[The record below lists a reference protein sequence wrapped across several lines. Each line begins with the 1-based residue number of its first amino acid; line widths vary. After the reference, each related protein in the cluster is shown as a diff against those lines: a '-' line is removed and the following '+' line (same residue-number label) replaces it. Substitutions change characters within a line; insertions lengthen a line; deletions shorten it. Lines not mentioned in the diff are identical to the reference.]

1 MSENNYFSPVFVND
15 INERLEKNFSDEA
28 VRKQNFNTIQNIAEN
43 LNIGKKF
50 KVPQAE
56 LLYLL
61 CEKNPLELYRIRQIS
76 EKFKDI
82 EHNLD
87 GSEDDKNLLC
97 RVLSNYFKEQMNI
110 DPDGLLVDKIAETFP
125 KVLDYARDDDITISV
140 FYNTHHET
148 NVTFNKREIIDKF
161 YSVDYGVLVANLGQ
175 VKTPI
180 FSKRNL
186 KEAEYEVK
194 RLDIMSQA
202 IDSLTP
208 AKFMLFALH
217 FDKYIEKLPDID
229 DDLAIGAIKN
239 VVPVIKNGK
248 NKILNSVGNI
258 WGTDISDH
266 GSSGFVFRCL
276 TSRVTP
282 YNITRLCRIA
292 EQIPSSDE
300 NRFEQIRLDAIA
312 VNDAFPRLR
321 SYIHNQQPQQHK
333 LLKRMVLYYDAVKGL
348 NPELDVSYRTAKLQ
362 RIVNYIEANSPD
374 YNISA
379 DDLFNIKKYDAQ
391 TRDSQS
397 NQTTN
402 IEVLRRL
409 MNNTTPRTLETP
421 QINDPYTKHLLE
433 ELMDIEFPF
442 VRHDTYGLYLQK
454 LNNHLERKMK
464 AGSIGIQPKTIN
476 SILWSERRG
485 FLLLQ
490 DMDAGYQLH
499 AFKTPWFKEILRFY
513 ELTNSSQDTPNS
525 DLNKFLA
532 SIKDSEMEEAYIKI
546 SHRIS
551 NEIVALTQRQKKDAM
566 EYSQYIGKLNISDS
580 EKEKQQKKIKRLSG
594 HKSRTQSFRLQSGQC
609 PVQLHFAQAHAL
621 QGTGRLYEKTAGKPH
636 RHRHQRLSNKE
647 AAQIAETGKAN
658 VPHQRHIHYAR
669 KRA

>member
-125 KVLDYARDDDITISV
+125 KVLDYACDDDITISV

-490 DMDAGYQLH
+490 DMDAGYLLH

-580 EKEKQQKKIKRLSG
+580 EKEKQQKKIKDSLDIKVGRNLSG
-594 HKSRTQSFRLQSGQC
+594 YSLANALFNCISPKRTPYKALADYMKRRQESRTGIVIRDYLIKKQ
-609 PVQLHFAQAHAL
+609 
-621 QGTGRLYEKTAGKPH
+621 H
-636 RHRHQRLSNKE
+636 R
-647 AAQIAETGKAN
+647 
-658 VPHQRHIHYAR
+658 
-669 KRA
+669 

>member
-1 MSENNYFSPVFVND
+1 MSENNYLSPVFVND

-28 VRKQNFNTIQNIAEN
+28 VRKQNFNTIQNIAKN

-110 DPDGLLVDKIAETFP
+110 DPDGLLVNKITETFP
-125 KVLDYARDDDITISV
+125 KVLDYARNDDITISV

-229 DDLAIGAIKN
+229 DDLAVGAIKN

-374 YNISA
+374 YNINA

-566 EYSQYIGKLNISDS
+566 EYSQYIGKLNISDG
-580 EKEKQQKKIKRLSG
+580 EKEKQQKKIKDSLDIKVGRNLSG
-594 HKSRTQSFRLQSGQC
+594 YSLANALFNCISPKRTPYKALADYMKRRQESRTGIVIRDYLIKKQ
-609 PVQLHFAQAHAL
+609 
-621 QGTGRLYEKTAGKPH
+621 H
-636 RHRHQRLSNKE
+636 R
-647 AAQIAETGKAN
+647 
-658 VPHQRHIHYAR
+658 
-669 KRA
+669 

>member
-1 MSENNYFSPVFVND
+1 MSENNYLSPVFVND
-15 INERLEKNFSDEA
+15 INERLEKNFSDEE
-28 VRKQNFNTIQNIAEN
+28 VRKQNFNTIQNIAKN

-82 EHNLD
+82 EHNID

-229 DDLAIGAIKN
+229 DDLAVGAIKN

-276 TSRVTP
+276 TSKVTP

-374 YNISA
+374 YNINA

-566 EYSQYIGKLNISDS
+566 EYSQYIGKLNISDG
-580 EKEKQQKKIKRLSG
+580 EKEKQQKKIKDSLDIKVGRNLSG
-594 HKSRTQSFRLQSGQC
+594 YSLANALFNCISPKRTPYKALADYMKRRQESRTGIVIRDYLIKKQ
-609 PVQLHFAQAHAL
+609 
-621 QGTGRLYEKTAGKPH
+621 H
-636 RHRHQRLSNKE
+636 R
-647 AAQIAETGKAN
+647 
-658 VPHQRHIHYAR
+658 
-669 KRA
+669 

>member
-1 MSENNYFSPVFVND
+1 MSENNYLSPVFVND
-15 INERLEKNFSDEA
+15 INERLEKNFSDEE
-28 VRKQNFNTIQNIAEN
+28 VRKQNFNTIQNIAKN

-82 EHNLD
+82 EHNID

-110 DPDGLLVDKIAETFP
+110 DPNGLLVDKIAETFP

-229 DDLAIGAIKN
+229 DDLAVGAIKN

-374 YNISA
+374 YNINA

-566 EYSQYIGKLNISDS
+566 EYSQYIGKLNISDG
-580 EKEKQQKKIKRLSG
+580 EKEKQQKKIKDSLDIKVGRNLSG
-594 HKSRTQSFRLQSGQC
+594 YSLANALFNCISPKRTPYKALADYMKRRQESRTGIVIRDYLIKKQ
-609 PVQLHFAQAHAL
+609 
-621 QGTGRLYEKTAGKPH
+621 H
-636 RHRHQRLSNKE
+636 R
-647 AAQIAETGKAN
+647 
-658 VPHQRHIHYAR
+658 
-669 KRA
+669 

>member
-476 SILWSERRG
+476 PILWSERRG

-580 EKEKQQKKIKRLSG
+580 EKEKQQKKIKDSLDIKVGRNLSG
-594 HKSRTQSFRLQSGQC
+594 YSLANALFNCISPKRTPYKALADYMKRRQESRTGIVIRDYLIKKQ
-609 PVQLHFAQAHAL
+609 
-621 QGTGRLYEKTAGKPH
+621 H
-636 RHRHQRLSNKE
+636 R
-647 AAQIAETGKAN
+647 
-658 VPHQRHIHYAR
+658 
-669 KRA
+669 

>member
-1 MSENNYFSPVFVND
+1 MSENNYLSPVFIND
-15 INERLEKNFSDEA
+15 INERLEKNFSDEE
-28 VRKQNFNTIQNIAEN
+28 VRKQNFNTIQNIAKN

-82 EHNLD
+82 EHNID

-110 DPDGLLVDKIAETFP
+110 DPNGLLVDKIAETFP

-229 DDLAIGAIKN
+229 DDLAVGAIKN

-276 TSRVTP
+276 TSKVTP

-580 EKEKQQKKIKRLSG
+580 EKEKQQKKIKDSLDIKVGRNLSG
-594 HKSRTQSFRLQSGQC
+594 YSLANALFNCISPKRTPYKALADYMKRRQESRTGIVIRDYLIKKQ
-609 PVQLHFAQAHAL
+609 
-621 QGTGRLYEKTAGKPH
+621 H
-636 RHRHQRLSNKE
+636 R
-647 AAQIAETGKAN
+647 
-658 VPHQRHIHYAR
+658 
-669 KRA
+669 

>member
-28 VRKQNFNTIQNIAEN
+28 GRKQNFNTIQNIAEN

-580 EKEKQQKKIKRLSG
+580 EKEKQQKKIKDSLDIKVGRNLSG
-594 HKSRTQSFRLQSGQC
+594 YSLANALFNCISPKRTPYKALADYMKRRQESRTGIVIRDYLIKKQ
-609 PVQLHFAQAHAL
+609 
-621 QGTGRLYEKTAGKPH
+621 H
-636 RHRHQRLSNKE
+636 R
-647 AAQIAETGKAN
+647 
-658 VPHQRHIHYAR
+658 
-669 KRA
+669 

>member
-175 VKTPI
+175 VKPPI

-580 EKEKQQKKIKRLSG
+580 EKEKQQKKIKDSLDIKVGRNLSG
-594 HKSRTQSFRLQSGQC
+594 YSLANALFNCISPKRTPYKALADYMKRRQESRTGIVIRDYLIKKQ
-609 PVQLHFAQAHAL
+609 
-621 QGTGRLYEKTAGKPH
+621 H
-636 RHRHQRLSNKE
+636 R
-647 AAQIAETGKAN
+647 
-658 VPHQRHIHYAR
+658 
-669 KRA
+669 

>member
-1 MSENNYFSPVFVND
+1 MSENNYLSPVFVND
-15 INERLEKNFSDEA
+15 INERLEKNFSDEE
-28 VRKQNFNTIQNIAEN
+28 VRKQNFNTIQNIVKN

-110 DPDGLLVDKIAETFP
+110 DPDGLLVNKITETFP

-229 DDLAIGAIKN
+229 DDLAVGAIKN

-374 YNISA
+374 YNINA

-566 EYSQYIGKLNISDS
+566 EYSQYIGKLNISDG
-580 EKEKQQKKIKRLSG
+580 EKEKQQKKIKDSLDIKVGRNLSG
-594 HKSRTQSFRLQSGQC
+594 YSLANALFNCISPKRTPYKALADYMKRRQESRTGIVIRDYLIKKQ
-609 PVQLHFAQAHAL
+609 
-621 QGTGRLYEKTAGKPH
+621 H
-636 RHRHQRLSNKE
+636 R
-647 AAQIAETGKAN
+647 
-658 VPHQRHIHYAR
+658 
-669 KRA
+669 

>member
-1 MSENNYFSPVFVND
+1 MSENNYLSPVFVND
-15 INERLEKNFSDEA
+15 INERLEKNFSDEE
-28 VRKQNFNTIQNIAEN
+28 VRKQNFNTIQNIAKN

-82 EHNLD
+82 EHNID
-87 GSEDDKNLLC
+87 GSEGDKNLLC

-110 DPDGLLVDKIAETFP
+110 DPNGLLVDKIAETFP

-229 DDLAIGAIKN
+229 DDLAVGAIKN

-580 EKEKQQKKIKRLSG
+580 EKEKQQKKIKDSLDIKVGRNLSG
-594 HKSRTQSFRLQSGQC
+594 YSLANALFNCISPKRTPYKALADYMKRRQESRTGIVIRDYLIKKQ
-609 PVQLHFAQAHAL
+609 
-621 QGTGRLYEKTAGKPH
+621 H
-636 RHRHQRLSNKE
+636 R
-647 AAQIAETGKAN
+647 
-658 VPHQRHIHYAR
+658 
-669 KRA
+669 

>member
-229 DDLAIGAIKN
+229 DDLAVGAIKN

-580 EKEKQQKKIKRLSG
+580 EKEKQQKKIKDSLDIKVGRNLSG
-594 HKSRTQSFRLQSGQC
+594 YSLANALFNCISPKRT
-609 PVQLHFAQAHAL
+609 PYKAL
-621 QGTGRLYEKTAGKPH
+621 ADYMKRRQERRTGIVIRDYLIKKQH
-636 RHRHQRLSNKE
+636 R
-647 AAQIAETGKAN
+647 
-658 VPHQRHIHYAR
+658 
-669 KRA
+669 

>member
-1 MSENNYFSPVFVND
+1 MLAFIHSLTQQTVFTMSENNYLSPVFVND
-15 INERLEKNFSDEA
+15 INERLEKNFSDEE
-28 VRKQNFNTIQNIAEN
+28 VRKQNFNTIQNIAKN

-82 EHNLD
+82 EHNID

-110 DPDGLLVDKIAETFP
+110 DPNGLLVDKIAETFP

-229 DDLAIGAIKN
+229 DDLAVGAIKN

-276 TSRVTP
+276 TSKVTP

-374 YNISA
+374 YNINA

-580 EKEKQQKKIKRLSG
+580 EKEKQQKKIKDSLDIKVGRNLSG
-594 HKSRTQSFRLQSGQC
+594 YSLANALFNCISPKRTPYKALADYMKRRQESRTGIVIRDYLIKKQ
-609 PVQLHFAQAHAL
+609 
-621 QGTGRLYEKTAGKPH
+621 H
-636 RHRHQRLSNKE
+636 R
-647 AAQIAETGKAN
+647 
-658 VPHQRHIHYAR
+658 
-669 KRA
+669 

>member
-1 MSENNYFSPVFVND
+1 MSENNYLSPVFVND
-15 INERLEKNFSDEA
+15 INERLEKNFSDEE
-28 VRKQNFNTIQNIAEN
+28 VRKQNFNTIQNIAKN

-110 DPDGLLVDKIAETFP
+110 DPDGLLVNKITETFP

-180 FSKRNL
+180 FSRRNL

-229 DDLAIGAIKN
+229 DDLAVGAIKN

-266 GSSGFVFRCL
+266 GNSGFVFRCL

-374 YNISA
+374 YNINA

-566 EYSQYIGKLNISDS
+566 EYSQYIGKLNISDG
-580 EKEKQQKKIKRLSG
+580 EKEKQQKKIKDSLDIKVGRNLSG
-594 HKSRTQSFRLQSGQC
+594 YSLANALFNCISPKRTPYKALADYMKRRQESRTGIVIRDYLIKKQ
-609 PVQLHFAQAHAL
+609 
-621 QGTGRLYEKTAGKPH
+621 H
-636 RHRHQRLSNKE
+636 R
-647 AAQIAETGKAN
+647 
-658 VPHQRHIHYAR
+658 
-669 KRA
+669 

>member
-1 MSENNYFSPVFVND
+1 M
-15 INERLEKNFSDEA
+15 
-28 VRKQNFNTIQNIAEN
+28 
-43 LNIGKKF
+43 
-50 KVPQAE
+50 
-56 LLYLL
+56 
-61 CEKNPLELYRIRQIS
+61 YRIRQIS

-194 RLDIMSQA
+194 RLYIMSQA

-580 EKEKQQKKIKRLSG
+580 EKEKQQKKIKDSLDIKVGRNLSG
-594 HKSRTQSFRLQSGQC
+594 YSLANALFNCISPKRTPYKALADYMKRRQESRTGIVIRDYLIKKQ
-609 PVQLHFAQAHAL
+609 
-621 QGTGRLYEKTAGKPH
+621 H
-636 RHRHQRLSNKE
+636 R
-647 AAQIAETGKAN
+647 
-658 VPHQRHIHYAR
+658 
-669 KRA
+669 

>member
-1 MSENNYFSPVFVND
+1 MSENNYLSPVFVND
-15 INERLEKNFSDEA
+15 INERLEKNFSDEE
-28 VRKQNFNTIQNIAEN
+28 VRKQNFNTIQNIAKN

-110 DPDGLLVDKIAETFP
+110 DPDGLLVNKITETFP

-180 FSKRNL
+180 FSRRNL

-229 DDLAIGAIKN
+229 DDLAVGAIKN

-258 WGTDISDH
+258 WGADISDH

-374 YNISA
+374 YNINA

-566 EYSQYIGKLNISDS
+566 EYSQYIGKLNISDG
-580 EKEKQQKKIKRLSG
+580 EKEKQQKKIKDSLDIKVGRNLSG
-594 HKSRTQSFRLQSGQC
+594 YSLANALFNCISPKRTPYKALADYMKRRQESRTGIVIRDYLIKKQ
-609 PVQLHFAQAHAL
+609 
-621 QGTGRLYEKTAGKPH
+621 H
-636 RHRHQRLSNKE
+636 R
-647 AAQIAETGKAN
+647 
-658 VPHQRHIHYAR
+658 
-669 KRA
+669 

>member
-125 KVLDYARDDDITISV
+125 KVLDYARDDDITISI

-580 EKEKQQKKIKRLSG
+580 EKEKQQKKIKDSLDIKVGRNLSG
-594 HKSRTQSFRLQSGQC
+594 YSLANALFNCISPKRTPYKALADYMKRRQESRTGIVIRDYLIKKQ
-609 PVQLHFAQAHAL
+609 
-621 QGTGRLYEKTAGKPH
+621 H
-636 RHRHQRLSNKE
+636 R
-647 AAQIAETGKAN
+647 
-658 VPHQRHIHYAR
+658 
-669 KRA
+669 

>member
-1 MSENNYFSPVFVND
+1 MSENNYLSPVFVND
-15 INERLEKNFSDEA
+15 INERLEKNFSDEE
-28 VRKQNFNTIQNIAEN
+28 VRKQNFNTIQNIAKN

-110 DPDGLLVDKIAETFP
+110 DPDGLLVNKITETFP

-180 FSKRNL
+180 FSRRNL

-229 DDLAIGAIKN
+229 DDLAVGAIKN

-374 YNISA
+374 YNINA

-566 EYSQYIGKLNISDS
+566 EYSQYIGKLNISDG
-580 EKEKQQKKIKRLSG
+580 EKEKQQKKIKDSLDIKVGRNLSG
-594 HKSRTQSFRLQSGQC
+594 YSLANALFNCISPKRTPYKALADYMKRRQESRTGIVIRDYLIKKQ
-609 PVQLHFAQAHAL
+609 
-621 QGTGRLYEKTAGKPH
+621 H
-636 RHRHQRLSNKE
+636 R
-647 AAQIAETGKAN
+647 
-658 VPHQRHIHYAR
+658 
-669 KRA
+669 

>member
-532 SIKDSEMEEAYIKI
+532 SIKDSEMEEAYIKM

-566 EYSQYIGKLNISDS
+566 E
-580 EKEKQQKKIKRLSG
+580 
-594 HKSRTQSFRLQSGQC
+594 
-609 PVQLHFAQAHAL
+609 
-621 QGTGRLYEKTAGKPH
+621 
-636 RHRHQRLSNKE
+636 
-647 AAQIAETGKAN
+647 
-658 VPHQRHIHYAR
+658 
-669 KRA
+669 

>member
-229 DDLAIGAIKN
+229 DDLAVGAIKN

-276 TSRVTP
+276 TSKVTP

-374 YNISA
+374 YNINA

-566 EYSQYIGKLNISDS
+566 EYSQYIGKLNISDG
-580 EKEKQQKKIKRLSG
+580 EKEKQQKKIKDSLDIKVGRNLSG
-594 HKSRTQSFRLQSGQC
+594 YSLANALFNCISPKRTPYKALADYMKRRQESRTGIVIRDYLIKKQ
-609 PVQLHFAQAHAL
+609 
-621 QGTGRLYEKTAGKPH
+621 H
-636 RHRHQRLSNKE
+636 R
-647 AAQIAETGKAN
+647 
-658 VPHQRHIHYAR
+658 
-669 KRA
+669 

>member
-1 MSENNYFSPVFVND
+1 MSENNYLSPVFVND
-15 INERLEKNFSDEA
+15 INERLEKNFSDEE
-28 VRKQNFNTIQNIAEN
+28 VRKQNFNTIQNIAKN

-82 EHNLD
+82 EHNID

-110 DPDGLLVDKIAETFP
+110 DPNGLLVDKIAETFP

-229 DDLAIGAIKN
+229 DDLAVGAIKN

-276 TSRVTP
+276 TSKVTP

-421 QINDPYTKHLLE
+421 QINDSYTKHLLE

-580 EKEKQQKKIKRLSG
+580 EKEKQQKKIKDSLDIKVGRNLSG
-594 HKSRTQSFRLQSGQC
+594 YSLANALFNCISPKRTPYKALADYMKRRQESRTGIVIRDYLIKKQ
-609 PVQLHFAQAHAL
+609 
-621 QGTGRLYEKTAGKPH
+621 H
-636 RHRHQRLSNKE
+636 R
-647 AAQIAETGKAN
+647 
-658 VPHQRHIHYAR
+658 
-669 KRA
+669 

>member
-580 EKEKQQKKIKRLSG
+580 EKEKQQKKIKDSLDIKVGRNLSG
-594 HKSRTQSFRLQSGQC
+594 YSLANVLFNCISPKRTPYKALADYMKRRQESRTGIVIRDYLIKKQ
-609 PVQLHFAQAHAL
+609 
-621 QGTGRLYEKTAGKPH
+621 H
-636 RHRHQRLSNKE
+636 R
-647 AAQIAETGKAN
+647 
-658 VPHQRHIHYAR
+658 
-669 KRA
+669 

>member
-28 VRKQNFNTIQNIAEN
+28 VRKQNFNTIQNIAED

-566 EYSQYIGKLNISDS
+566 EYSQYIGKLNISDG
-580 EKEKQQKKIKRLSG
+580 EKEKQQKKIKDSLDIKVGRNLSG
-594 HKSRTQSFRLQSGQC
+594 YSLANALFNCISPKRTPYKALADYMKRRQESRTGIVIRDYLIKKQ
-609 PVQLHFAQAHAL
+609 
-621 QGTGRLYEKTAGKPH
+621 H
-636 RHRHQRLSNKE
+636 R
-647 AAQIAETGKAN
+647 
-658 VPHQRHIHYAR
+658 
-669 KRA
+669 

>member
-110 DPDGLLVDKIAETFP
+110 DHDGLLVDKIAETFP

-580 EKEKQQKKIKRLSG
+580 EKEKQQKKIKDSLDIKVGRNLSG
-594 HKSRTQSFRLQSGQC
+594 YSLANALFNCISPKRTPYKALADYMKRRQESRTGIVIRDYLIKKQ
-609 PVQLHFAQAHAL
+609 
-621 QGTGRLYEKTAGKPH
+621 H
-636 RHRHQRLSNKE
+636 R
-647 AAQIAETGKAN
+647 
-658 VPHQRHIHYAR
+658 
-669 KRA
+669 

>member
-229 DDLAIGAIKN
+229 DDLAVGAIKN

-374 YNISA
+374 YNINA

-580 EKEKQQKKIKRLSG
+580 EKEKQQKKIKDSLDIKVGRNLSG
-594 HKSRTQSFRLQSGQC
+594 YSLANALFNCISPKRTPYKALADYMKRRQESRTGIVIRDYLIKKQ
-609 PVQLHFAQAHAL
+609 
-621 QGTGRLYEKTAGKPH
+621 H
-636 RHRHQRLSNKE
+636 R
-647 AAQIAETGKAN
+647 
-658 VPHQRHIHYAR
+658 
-669 KRA
+669 

>member
-1 MSENNYFSPVFVND
+1 MSENNYLSPVFVND

-76 EKFKDI
+76 EKFKNI

-580 EKEKQQKKIKRLSG
+580 EKEKQQKKIKDSLDIKVGRNLSG
-594 HKSRTQSFRLQSGQC
+594 YSLANALFNCISPKRTPYKALSDYMKRRQESRTGIVIRDYLIKKQ
-609 PVQLHFAQAHAL
+609 
-621 QGTGRLYEKTAGKPH
+621 H
-636 RHRHQRLSNKE
+636 R
-647 AAQIAETGKAN
+647 
-658 VPHQRHIHYAR
+658 
-669 KRA
+669 

>member
-374 YNISA
+374 YNIIA

-580 EKEKQQKKIKRLSG
+580 EKEKQQKKIKDSLDIKVGRNLSG
-594 HKSRTQSFRLQSGQC
+594 YSLANALFNCISPKRTPYKALADYMKRRQESRTGIVIRDYLIKKQ
-609 PVQLHFAQAHAL
+609 
-621 QGTGRLYEKTAGKPH
+621 H
-636 RHRHQRLSNKE
+636 R
-647 AAQIAETGKAN
+647 
-658 VPHQRHIHYAR
+658 
-669 KRA
+669 

>member
-1 MSENNYFSPVFVND
+1 MSENNYFSPVFVSD

-76 EKFKDI
+76 EKFKNI

-217 FDKYIEKLPDID
+217 FDKDIEKLPDID

-454 LNNHLERKMK
+454 LNNPLERKMK

-580 EKEKQQKKIKRLSG
+580 EKEKQQKKIKDSLDIKVGRNLSG
-594 HKSRTQSFRLQSGQC
+594 YSLANALFNCISPKRTPYKALADYMKRRQESRTGIVIRDYLIKKQ
-609 PVQLHFAQAHAL
+609 
-621 QGTGRLYEKTAGKPH
+621 H
-636 RHRHQRLSNKE
+636 R
-647 AAQIAETGKAN
+647 
-658 VPHQRHIHYAR
+658 
-669 KRA
+669 

>member
-362 RIVNYIEANSPD
+362 RIVNYIETNSPD

-580 EKEKQQKKIKRLSG
+580 EKEKQQKKIKDSLDIKVGRNLSG
-594 HKSRTQSFRLQSGQC
+594 YSLANALFNCISPKRTPYKALADYMKRRQESRTGIVIRDYLIKKQ
-609 PVQLHFAQAHAL
+609 
-621 QGTGRLYEKTAGKPH
+621 H
-636 RHRHQRLSNKE
+636 R
-647 AAQIAETGKAN
+647 
-658 VPHQRHIHYAR
+658 
-669 KRA
+669 

>member
-1 MSENNYFSPVFVND
+1 MSENNYLSPVFVND
-15 INERLEKNFSDEA
+15 INERLEKNFSDEE
-28 VRKQNFNTIQNIAEN
+28 VRKQNFNTIQNIAKN

-82 EHNLD
+82 EHNID
-87 GSEDDKNLLC
+87 GSEGDKNLLC

-110 DPDGLLVDKIAETFP
+110 DPNGLLVDKIAETFP

-229 DDLAIGAIKN
+229 DDLAVGAIKN

-566 EYSQYIGKLNISDS
+566 EYSQYIGKLNISDG
-580 EKEKQQKKIKRLSG
+580 EKEKQQKKIKDSLDIKVGRNLSG
-594 HKSRTQSFRLQSGQC
+594 YSLANALFNCISPKRTPYKALADYMKRRQESRTGIVIRDYLIKKQ
-609 PVQLHFAQAHAL
+609 
-621 QGTGRLYEKTAGKPH
+621 H
-636 RHRHQRLSNKE
+636 R
-647 AAQIAETGKAN
+647 
-658 VPHQRHIHYAR
+658 
-669 KRA
+669 

>member
-61 CEKNPLELYRIRQIS
+61 CEKNPVELYRIRQIS

-580 EKEKQQKKIKRLSG
+580 EKEKQQKKIKDSLDIKVGRNLSG
-594 HKSRTQSFRLQSGQC
+594 YSLANALFNCISPKRTPYKALADYMKRRQESRTGIVIRDYLIKKQ
-609 PVQLHFAQAHAL
+609 
-621 QGTGRLYEKTAGKPH
+621 H
-636 RHRHQRLSNKE
+636 R
-647 AAQIAETGKAN
+647 
-658 VPHQRHIHYAR
+658 
-669 KRA
+669 

>member
-580 EKEKQQKKIKRLSG
+580 EKEKQQKKIKDSLDIKVGRNLSG
-594 HKSRTQSFRLQSGQC
+594 YSLANALFNCISPKRTPYKALADYMKRRQESRTGIIIRDYLIKKQ
-609 PVQLHFAQAHAL
+609 
-621 QGTGRLYEKTAGKPH
+621 H
-636 RHRHQRLSNKE
+636 R
-647 AAQIAETGKAN
+647 
-658 VPHQRHIHYAR
+658 
-669 KRA
+669 

>member
-1 MSENNYFSPVFVND
+1 MSENNYLSPVFVND
-15 INERLEKNFSDEA
+15 INERLEKNFSDEE
-28 VRKQNFNTIQNIAEN
+28 VRKQNFNTIQNIAKN

-82 EHNLD
+82 EHNID

-110 DPDGLLVDKIAETFP
+110 DPNGLLVDKIAETFP
-125 KVLDYARDDDITISV
+125 EVLDYARDDDITISV

-229 DDLAIGAIKN
+229 DDLAVGAIKN

-276 TSRVTP
+276 TSKVTP

-292 EQIPSSDE
+292 EQIPTSDE
-300 NRFEQIRLDAIA
+300 NRFEQFRLDAIA

-374 YNISA
+374 YNINA

-566 EYSQYIGKLNISDS
+566 EYSQYIGKLNISDG
-580 EKEKQQKKIKRLSG
+580 EKEKQQKKIKDSLDIKVGRNLSG
-594 HKSRTQSFRLQSGQC
+594 YSLANALFNCISPKRTPYKALADYMKRRQESRTGIVIRDYLIKKQ
-609 PVQLHFAQAHAL
+609 
-621 QGTGRLYEKTAGKPH
+621 H
-636 RHRHQRLSNKE
+636 R
-647 AAQIAETGKAN
+647 
-658 VPHQRHIHYAR
+658 
-669 KRA
+669 

>member
-1 MSENNYFSPVFVND
+1 MRRFEN
-15 INERLEKNFSDEA
+15 K
-28 VRKQNFNTIQNIAEN
+28 NFNTIQNIAKN

-110 DPDGLLVDKIAETFP
+110 DPDGLLVNKITETFP
-125 KVLDYARDDDITISV
+125 KVLDYARNDDITISV

-229 DDLAIGAIKN
+229 DDLAVGAIKN

-374 YNISA
+374 YNINA

-566 EYSQYIGKLNISDS
+566 EYSQYIGKLNISDG
-580 EKEKQQKKIKRLSG
+580 EKEKQQKKIKDSLDIKVGRNLSG
-594 HKSRTQSFRLQSGQC
+594 YSLANALFNCISPKRTPYKALADYMKRRQESRTGIVIRDYLIKKQ
-609 PVQLHFAQAHAL
+609 
-621 QGTGRLYEKTAGKPH
+621 H
-636 RHRHQRLSNKE
+636 R
-647 AAQIAETGKAN
+647 
-658 VPHQRHIHYAR
+658 
-669 KRA
+669 

>member
-1 MSENNYFSPVFVND
+1 MSENNYFSPVFVSD

-76 EKFKDI
+76 EKFKNI

-580 EKEKQQKKIKRLSG
+580 EKEKQQKKIKDSLDIKVGRNLSG
-594 HKSRTQSFRLQSGQC
+594 YSLANALFNCISPKRTPYKALSDYMKRRQESRTGIVIRDYLIKKQ
-609 PVQLHFAQAHAL
+609 
-621 QGTGRLYEKTAGKPH
+621 H
-636 RHRHQRLSNKE
+636 R
-647 AAQIAETGKAN
+647 
-658 VPHQRHIHYAR
+658 
-669 KRA
+669 